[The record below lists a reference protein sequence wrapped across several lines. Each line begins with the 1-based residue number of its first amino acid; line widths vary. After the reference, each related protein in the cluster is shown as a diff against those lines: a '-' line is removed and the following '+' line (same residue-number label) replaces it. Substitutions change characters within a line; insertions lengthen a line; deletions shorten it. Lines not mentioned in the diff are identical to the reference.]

1 MNSKTPKVFHKVGN
15 LPMISH
21 VLNLSA
27 SLKPKIVT
35 MVVSQELESY
45 KEIIKKTY
53 KSIKFATQA
62 KQLGTTQMP

>member
-1 MNSKTPKVFHKVGN
+1 MSFSIIILAAGKGSRMNSKTPKVFHKVGN

-21 VLNLSA
+21 VLNVSA

-45 KEIIKKTY
+45 KEIIKN
-53 KSIKFATQA
+53 I
-62 KQLGTTQMP
+62 